1 MTTMMKQASQRY
13 VAAIEVY
20 EERVNAW
27 ATEKK
32 DLMDEREKLKEQLM
46 QAGTT
51 VDDLK
56 ATINERDEELRRYES
71 YVAELQ
77 NVDANDL

>member
-1 MTTMMKQASQRY
+1 MTTMMKQTIQRY

-32 DLMDEREKLKEQLM
+32 HLMDEREKLKEQLM
-46 QAGTT
+46 QAETR
-51 VDDLK
+51 VDGLT